1 MPTVSSNDGDP
12 PRTPRDWQAVFRDW
26 EASGLT
32 QVQFCTQRGL
42 SIHVFRA
49 ERYGK
54 RRSRTNLQTG
64 PMRPAAFVPVKVVN
78 RRKGSALALLSPT
91 ASVIELVLV
100 GGRVVRVPSGF
111 DEHLLARVIAVVEA
125 CTC

>member
-1 MPTVSSNDGDP
+1 MPTVSSNGAL
-12 PRTPRDWQAVFRDW
+12 PRTPREWQAVIRAW

-49 ERYGK
+49 ERYGR
-54 RRSRTNLQTG
+54 RRSSPNLQTG
-64 PMRPAAFVPVKVVN
+64 PSRPATFVPVKVVE
-78 RRKGSALALLSPT
+78 RQKGSALALLNPT

-125 CTC
+125 RTC

>member
-1 MPTVSSNDGDP
+1 MPTVSSNGTV
-12 PRTPRDWQAVFRDW
+12 PRTPREWQAVFRDW

-54 RRSRTNLQTG
+54 HKPRAMSEAG
-64 PMRPAAFVPVKVVN
+64 PSRPAAFVPVKVVA
-78 RRKGSALALLSPT
+78 RRNGSALALLSP
-91 ASVIELVLV
+91 ASAVIEIVLV

-111 DEHLLARVIAVVEA
+111 DEQLLARVIAVVEGR
-125 CTC
+125 TC

>member
-1 MPTVSSNDGDP
+1 MPTVSSNGTL
-12 PRTPRDWQAVFRDW
+12 PRTPREWQAVFRDW

-32 QVQFCTQRGL
+32 QVQFCTQHGL

-54 RRSRTNLQTG
+54 RRSRAIPETG
-64 PMRPAAFVPVKVVN
+64 PSGPATFVPVKVVAK
-78 RRKGSALALLSPT
+78 RKGSAVALLRPT

-100 GGRVVRVPSGF
+100 GGRVVRVPTGF
-111 DEHLLARVIAVVEA
+111 DEHLLARVIAVVEGR
-125 CTC
+125 TC

>member
-1 MPTVSSNDGDP
+1 MPTVSSNGTL
-12 PRTPRDWQAVFRDW
+12 PRTPREWQAVFRDW
-26 EASGLT
+26 EASGLP
-32 QVQFCTQRGL
+32 QVQFCTRRGM

-54 RRSRTNLQTG
+54 HRPRATSEAWRSR
-64 PMRPAAFVPVKVVN
+64 PATFVPVKVVA

-91 ASVIELVLV
+91 SAVIELVLV

-111 DEHLLARVIAVVEA
+111 DEHLLARVIAVVEGR
-125 CTC
+125 TC

>member
-1 MPTVSSNDGDP
+1 MPTVSSNDGVL
-12 PRTPRDWQAVFRDW
+12 PRTPREWQAVFRDW

-64 PMRPAAFVPVKVVN
+64 SGRSATFVPVKVVA
-78 RRKGSALALLSPT
+78 RRQGSALALLNP
-91 ASVIELVLV
+91 AAAVIELVLV
-100 GGRVVRVPSGF
+100 GGRVVRVSSGF
-111 DEHLLARVIAVVEA
+111 DEHLLARVIAVAEA
-125 CTC
+125 RTC

>member
-1 MPTVSSNDGDP
+1 MPTVSSNGTL
-12 PRTPRDWQAVFRDW
+12 PRTPREWQAAFRDW

-54 RRSRTNLQTG
+54 HRPRAMSEAGRSPSAT
-64 PMRPAAFVPVKVVN
+64 FVPVKVVA
-78 RRKGSALALLSPT
+78 RRKGSALAMLTPT
-91 ASVIELVLV
+91 FAVIELVLL

-111 DEHLLARVIAVVEA
+111 DEQLLARVIAVVEGR
-125 CTC
+125 TC